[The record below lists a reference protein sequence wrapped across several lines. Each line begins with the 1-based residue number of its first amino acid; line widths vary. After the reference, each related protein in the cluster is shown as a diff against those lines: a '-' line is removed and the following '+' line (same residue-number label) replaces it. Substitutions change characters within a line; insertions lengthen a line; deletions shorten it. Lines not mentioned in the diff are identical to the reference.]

1 MIKTTD
7 TTEDPSAVFM
17 NELNSNFKEAFL
29 RFLEEVKEEKHKG
42 RFDKQPSFFD
52 SLLNKNAYSDI
63 YINAYL
69 NAAEKLEFTFGNYSF
84 SEQRFPKDKHKC
96 QQFHIVKLKPTSKY
110 FRNLYDIY
118 IGNDISEKTKE
129 ATLKTIYNKILKVHY
144 ELTTELLGL
153 SNINSVDEGDVV
165 FDYAINKSIFT
176 NRFVSDDILYSLPD
190 DIFKIIVE
198 NGYKDLS
205 GAMIDRDFDLN
216 NLYPK
221 FISRLLDYRVD
232 EICKIRTYTWLS
244 SVNTNVIRDVID
256 ELSPM
261 DAHYIT
267 KLFLE
272 NMKNGN
278 YINNNLPFGK
288 NSNVLQNIL
297 ESLVFTLPV
306 DKDFDSL
313 RNDIYGLATDIF
325 ISEREALDSYS
336 LRQLISE
343 SNQLIS
349 ESNDEC
355 EHKIDIKKIVGSFEF
370 IETSNLYELTRSKEE
385 IKYCNNVKY
394 FITDVYSFL
403 IKKGCGFETFKNINS
418 DIASGDYSIYVE
430 EEERDMFVD
439 CILSTLKLFAFKYK
453 KNNQHISESKLEQK
467 LVEYTNIINTFTE
480 NIKCK

>member
-7 TTEDPSAVFM
+7 TTEDPSTVFM

-42 RFDKQPSFFD
+42 RYDKQPSFFD

-69 NAAEKLEFTFGNYSF
+69 NAEKLEFTFANDSF
-84 SEQRFPKDKHKC
+84 SEQSFPKDKHKC

-144 ELTTELLGL
+144 ELTTELLEL

-190 DIFKIIVE
+190 DFFKIIVE

-232 EICKIRTYTWLS
+232 EIRKIRTYTWLS

-297 ESLVFTLPV
+297 ESRVFTSPVV
-306 DKDFDSL
+306 DKDFVSL

-325 ISEREALDSYS
+325 ISEREALDSFS

-343 SNQLIS
+343 SN
-349 ESNDEC
+349 DD
-355 EHKIDIKKIVGSFEF
+355 KIDIKKIVGSFEF
-370 IETSNLYELTRSKEE
+370 IETPSLYELTRLKEE

-403 IKKGCGFETFKNINS
+403 IKKDCGLETFKDINS

-439 CILSTLKLFAFKYK
+439 CILSTFKLFAFKYK

>member
-7 TTEDPSAVFM
+7 TTEDPSTVFM

-69 NAAEKLEFTFGNYSF
+69 NSEKLEFTFANDSF

-110 FRNLYDIY
+110 FRNLYYIY

-190 DIFKIIVE
+190 DFFKIIVE

-205 GAMIDRDFDLN
+205 GAMIDRNFDLN

-244 SVNTNVIRDVID
+244 SVDTNVIRDVID

-278 YINNNLPFGK
+278 YINYNLPFGK

-297 ESLVFTLPV
+297 ESRVFTSPV

-325 ISEREALDSYS
+325 ISERETLDSVS
-336 LRQLISE
+336 LR
-343 SNQLIS
+343 QLIS

-370 IETSNLYELTRSKEE
+370 IETSSLYELTRLKEE

-403 IKKGCGFETFKNINS
+403 IKKGCGFETFKDINS

-439 CILSTLKLFAFKYK
+439 CILSTFKLFAFKYK
-453 KNNQHISESKLEQK
+453 KNNQHISESNLEQK